1 MDAIKK
7 KMQAMKLEKDNALD
21 RALLCEQQAR
31 DANLRAEKAEEEA
44 RQLQKKIQAIE
55 NDLDQTQ
62 ETLMQV
68 NTKLEEKEKALQN
81 YAKNEPEARGTGG
94 QRIPHQRQHLIRCK
108 YLNGFGFGSE
118 RKDVVSS
125 GGG

>member
-21 RALLCEQQAR
+21 RAAMCEQEAK

-44 RQLQKKIQAIE
+44 RQLQKKIQTIE

-62 ETLMQV
+62 EGLMQV
-68 NTKLEEKEKALQN
+68 NAKLEEKEKALQN
-81 YAKNEPEARGTGG
+81 GVPRPPRVRAAVIFGDPR
-94 QRIPHQRQHLIRCK
+94 LIWDRCPV
-108 YLNGFGFGSE
+108 F
-118 RKDVVSS
+118 R
-125 GGG
+125 